1 MWVLRNVNVNVLR
14 HPLPGSMKLPS
25 RHAWLV
31 LSQDPR
37 WLPYR
42 LLGTFSAFFYSTS
55 LQSLDASAFRWL
67 NSDTPR
73 LFCISRYHIRIA
85 GIVFGKKY
93 GTCETCLYFSSL
105 WNHSPGLP
113 VVQYLKRVVPN
124 VKFSNFYLL
133 LYEKLGLILDIPST
147 GSRSTGVCFR
157 WSQCI
162 CFKMFSL
169 NCSFLLHTFSE
180 YRIYP
185 MFLLHWTRWSN
196 VWYSLYSITAVN
208 YISWLLNGNPR
219 SHCWKNPTSCY
230 IVLFRFCYIW
240 VTNILLRVFHL
251 SLRNLPVISLSCKAL
266 VRFWKHG
273 YVDLIN

>member
-73 LFCISRYHIRIA
+73 LFCICHYHICIA
-85 GIVFGKKY
+85 GIVFGRKY
-93 GTCETCLYFSSL
+93 GTCETRLYFSSL

-113 VVQYLKRVVPN
+113 VVQYLERVVSN

-133 LYEKLGLILDIPST
+133 LNEKLGLILDIPST
-147 GSRSTGVCFR
+147 GSRSIGVRFR

-169 NCSFLLHTFSE
+169 NWAFYF
-180 YRIYP
+180 
-185 MFLLHWTRWSN
+185 
-196 VWYSLYSITAVN
+196 
-208 YISWLLNGNPR
+208 
-219 SHCWKNPTSCY
+219 
-230 IVLFRFCYIW
+230 
-240 VTNILLRVFHL
+240 ILLVSIEFIQCFYCIEQDDQMYDILFIL
-251 SLRNLPVISLSCKAL
+251 SLRWTTLADSWMVIQGRTAGKIQLHFTLYYLDFAMFGL
-266 VRFWKHG
+266 
-273 YVDLIN
+273 LIFCLEFFI